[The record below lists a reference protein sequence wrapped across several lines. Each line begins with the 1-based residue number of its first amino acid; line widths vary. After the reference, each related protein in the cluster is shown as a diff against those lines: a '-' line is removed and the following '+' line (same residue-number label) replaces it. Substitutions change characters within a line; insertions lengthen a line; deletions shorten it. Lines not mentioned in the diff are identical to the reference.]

1 MADVLRSAIAAL
13 DAHSRWMLW
22 NLFLAFIPLLLSLF
36 LFRWHRGSRTVLWWL
51 ALLVFIAFLPNAPYL
66 LTDIIHLIR
75 ATRSGYSAWVL
86 VVFVIPIHVTAI
98 FLGIEAY
105 VLSVLNQG
113 YYLRRQGV
121 GKFLIPAEL
130 LIHVLC
136 AIGVY
141 LGRFIR
147 FNSWDLV
154 TRPDMVLLT
163 TLNEVTSERPLIVM
177 GVTFV
182 MLTVCYWLLKQLTI
196 GMLLRIRYA
205 RQGRDVFEDALG

>member
-113 YYLRRQGV
+113 HYLRRQGV

>member
-113 YYLRRQGV
+113 HYLRRQGV

-130 LIHVLC
+130 LTHVLC

>member
-1 MADVLRSAIAAL
+1 MEYVLRSALDAL
-13 DAHSRWMLW
+13 DAHSRWILW
-22 NLFLAFIPLLLSLF
+22 NLFLAFIPLVLSLF
-36 LFRWHRGSRTVLWWL
+36 LFRWHRGSRSALWWL
-51 ALLVFIAFLPNAPYL
+51 ALVVFIAFLPNAPYL

-75 ATRSGYSAWVL
+75 ATRSGYSSWVL
-86 VVFVIPIHVTAI
+86 VVFVIPIHLTAI

-113 YYLRRQGV
+113 HYLRRQGV

-130 LIHVLC
+130 LTHALC

-163 TLNEVTSERPLIVM
+163 TLNELTSNRPLIVM

-196 GMLLRIRYA
+196 GVLLRIRYA

>member
-1 MADVLRSAIAAL
+1 MADVIRSALDAL

-22 NLFLAFIPLLLSLF
+22 NLFLAFIPLLLSLL